1 MAKEHQVAALP
12 VRRPDG
18 GALEV
23 LLVTSRDT
31 GRWIVPKGW
40 PWRKVPDYKA
50 AAGEAWEEAGVR
62 GRISSEV
69 IGTFTYLKRRNSESH
84 LVSVSVFVLEV
95 VEEAGDWPEI
105 KQRRR
110 QWFAPDEAA
119 GLVDEPDLK
128 KLLQSLAG
136 PEAAALP

>member
-12 VRRPDG
+12 VRRPG
-18 GALEV
+18 GGGLEV

-31 GRWIVPKGW
+31 GRWVVPKGW
-40 PWRKVPDYKA
+40 PWRKVADHEA

-69 IGTFTYLKRRNSESH
+69 IGTFTYLKRRNSKSH

-128 KLLQSLAG
+128 QLLQSLAG
-136 PEAAALP
+136 TEPALDP